1 LDSYHAEVLMKLRAK
16 GQLTLPIEIREHL
29 GLHEGDEVEFEIHD
43 NVVHLTR
50 ARVNQSHGRRI
61 ASRLRGRGSSGM
73 STEEIMDLLRG
84 ED

>member
-1 LDSYHAEVLMKLRAK
+1 MKLRSK
-16 GQLTLPIEIREHL
+16 GQLTVPVEIREHL
-29 GLHEGDEVEFEIHD
+29 GLHEGDEVEFTIHG

-50 ARVNQSHGRRI
+50 AQASRSHGRRI

>member
-1 LDSYHAEVLMKLRAK
+1 MKLRAK
-16 GQLTLPIEIREHL
+16 GQLTLPLEVRQHL

-50 ARVNQSHGRRI
+50 ARASRSHGRRV
-61 ASRLRGRGSSGM
+61 ASGLRGRGSSGM

>member
-1 LDSYHAEVLMKLRAK
+1 MKLRSK
-16 GQLTLPIEIREHL
+16 GQLTIPVEIREHL
-29 GLHEGDEVEFEIHD
+29 GLHEGDEVEFSIHG

-50 ARVNQSHGRRI
+50 AQGSRSHGRRV

>member
-1 LDSYHAEVLMKLRAK
+1 MKLRAK
-16 GQLTLPIEIREHL
+16 GQLTIPAEIREHL
-29 GLHEGDEVEFEIHD
+29 GLHEGDDVEFEIHD

-50 ARVNQSHGRRI
+50 AQESRPHGRRI

-73 STEEIMDLLRG
+73 STDEIMGLLRG